1 MMQARLVTPPTLKP
15 ISVAALKTH
24 LRIDSADEDEY
35 LAALIDVATQFVEER
50 AWRALLTQTR
60 EIALDAWPCGRE
72 VELPF
77 SPIQSVESVKYTT
90 TLGDEVV
97 VALEN
102 FVLNAVCEP
111 GRLVLQRGASWPV
124 AELAATGGVRVQYI
138 CGWDAADKIPPA
150 LVHAVRIMCGH
161 LYENREVTITGTTIT
176 QVPEGINALI
186 SPFRLLRF

>member
-1 MMQARLVTPPTLKP
+1 MPTRLVTPPTLKP

-24 LRIDSADEDEY
+24 LRIDHADEDEY

-60 EIALDAWPCGRE
+60 EVALDEWPVERE
-72 VELPF
+72 IELPF
-77 SPIQSVESVKYTT
+77 APIQSVISVKYITPQ
-90 TLGDEVV
+90 GAVVV
-97 VALEN
+97 VAPEN
-102 FVLNAVCEP
+102 VVLNAVCEP
-111 GRLVLQRGASWPV
+111 GKLVLQRGASWPS
-124 AELAATGGVRVQYI
+124 AELAATGGVRVQYV

-161 LYENREVTITGTTIT
+161 LYENREVAITGTIIT

-186 SPFRLLRF
+186 EPFRLLRF

>member
-1 MMQARLVTPPTLKP
+1 MPTRLVTPPTLKP

-24 LRIDSADEDEY
+24 LRIDHADEDEY

-60 EIALDAWPCGRE
+60 EVALDEWPVERE
-72 VELPF
+72 IELPF
-77 SPIQSVESVKYTT
+77 APIQSVISVKYITPQ
-90 TLGDEVV
+90 GAAVV
-97 VALEN
+97 VAPEN
-102 FVLNAVCEP
+102 VVLNAVCEP
-111 GRLVLQRGASWPV
+111 GKLVLQRGASWPS
-124 AELAATGGVRVQYI
+124 AELAATGGVRVQYV

-161 LYENREVTITGTTIT
+161 LYENREVAITGTIIT
-176 QVPEGINALI
+176 QVPEGFNALI

>member
-1 MMQARLVTPPTLKP
+1 MPTRLVTPPTLKP

-24 LRIDSADEDEY
+24 LRIDHADEDEY

-60 EIALDAWPCGRE
+60 EVALDEWPVERE
-72 VELPF
+72 IELPF
-77 SPIQSVESVKYTT
+77 APIQSVISVKYITPQ
-90 TLGDEVV
+90 GAVVV
-97 VALEN
+97 VAPEN
-102 FVLNAVCEP
+102 VVLNAVCEP
-111 GRLVLQRGASWPV
+111 GKLVLQRGASWPS
-124 AELAATGGVRVQYI
+124 AELAATGGVRVQYV

-161 LYENREVTITGTTIT
+161 LYENREVAITDTIIT

-186 SPFRLLRF
+186 EPFRLLRF

>member
-1 MMQARLVTPPTLKP
+1 MMQARLVTPPALKP

-24 LRIDSADEDEY
+24 LRIDGTDEDEY
-35 LAALIDVATQFVEER
+35 LAVLIDVATQFVEER

-60 EIALDAWPCGRE
+60 EIALDAWPGFG
-72 VELPF
+72 VIELPAA
-77 SPIQSVESVKYTT
+77 PVQSVASVKYTAADGVEK
-90 TLGDEVV
+90 TLSADVY
-97 VALEN
+97 AAN
-102 FVLNAVCEP
+102 TIAEP
-111 GRLVLQRGASWPV
+111 GFLKLRNGQSWPGD
-124 AELAATGGVRVQYI
+124 ALTETAAIRVQYV

-161 LYENREVTITGTTIT
+161 LYENREVAITGTTIT